1 MFCCHIV
8 SEYFSNLTVNLVE
21 VGQRGQKNNKNIHF
35 KKGNSAANTCF
46 ITIRII
52 FISCLH

>member
-35 KKGNSAANTCF
+35 KKG
-46 ITIRII
+46 ILQQI
-52 FISCLH
+52 LVLLP